1 MSSNEFSVYQFFMD
15 DSYERVREFVSAEEA
30 MQAFKHYTTNV
41 SSRIGMTK
49 RVILTDG
56 GDCICFE
63 WIHGKGIVYPTPE
76 DLQGKSSGK
85 ETFQ

>member
-1 MSSNEFSVYQFFMD
+1 MSNEFSVYQFFMD

-30 MQAFKHYTTNV
+30 MQAFRHYTTNV

-63 WIHGKGIVYPTPE
+63 WVHGKGIVFPTQAE
-76 DLQGKSSGK
+76 LESGTRGKLQ
-85 ETFQ
+85 